1 MKKIMVRRLELDAV
15 ALVTITSFQKTVI
28 NPFRIRTHS
37 LYDFFLTL
45 HFDSIEIFEHFDLCQ
60 CVEYAEQRDREREL

>member
-1 MKKIMVRRLELDAV
+1 MKKIMVRRLELDAI

-45 HFDSIEIFEHFDLCQ
+45 HFDSMKPFDLCQ